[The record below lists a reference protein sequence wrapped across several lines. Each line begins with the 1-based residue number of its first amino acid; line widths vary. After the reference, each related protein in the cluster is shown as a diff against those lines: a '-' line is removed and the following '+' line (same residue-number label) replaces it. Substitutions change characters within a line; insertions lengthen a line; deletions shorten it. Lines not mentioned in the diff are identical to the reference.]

1 MMPSMCKK
9 VVCFDLDDT
18 LYKEVDY
25 LKSGYHEIA
34 DFVEKKSSSQ
44 DVYDKMIAWWEAGEN
59 VFQNLISSCHLD
71 VTVDDLLEIY
81 RKHQPQICLDETTRR
96 ILNQLRQTCQLGI
109 ISDGRSVTQRNK
121 IKALG
126 LSEYFDWSDIYI
138 SDEVGHLKTTPYSF
152 EKIMERYPD
161 CEYMYVGDNPAK
173 DFLVPNRLGWIT
185 VCLLDTGQN
194 IHPQDFTL
202 SVEFLPQRKI
212 KDITELIDL
221 LN

>member
-1 MMPSMCKK
+1 MCKK

-126 LSEYFDWSDIYI
+126 LSEFFEWPDIYI
-138 SDEVGHLKTTPYSF
+138 SDEVGHLKTAPYSF
-152 EKIMERYPD
+152 EKIMATYPD
-161 CEYMYVGDNPAK
+161 CQYLYVGDNPAK

-194 IHPQDFTL
+194 IHPQDFSLPEEYLPKKTINNISELL
-202 SVEFLPQRKI
+202 S
-212 KDITELIDL
+212 LI
-221 LN
+221 

>member
-25 LKSGYHEIA
+25 LKSAYHEIA
-34 DFVEKKSSSQ
+34 DLVEKKSSSQ

-59 VFQNLISSCHLD
+59 VFGNLISSCHLD

-81 RKHQPQICLDETTRR
+81 RKHQPQICLDEATQR
-96 ILNQLRQTCQLGI
+96 ILSQLLQTCQLGI

-126 LSEYFDWSDIYI
+126 LSEFFEWPDVYI

-152 EKIMERYPD
+152 EKIMAAYPD
-161 CEYMYVGDNPAK
+161 CQYLYVGDNPAK
-173 DFLVPNRLGWIT
+173 DFLVPNRLGWMT
-185 VCLLDTGQN
+185 VCVLDNGRN
-194 IHPQDFTL
+194 IHPQDYTL
-202 SVEFLPQRKI
+202 PEEYLPQKTI
-212 KDITELIDL
+212 NNIGELLSLI
-221 LN
+221 

>member
-1 MMPSMCKK
+1 MMLSMCKK

-25 LKSGYHEIA
+25 LKSAYHEIA
-34 DFVEKKSSSQ
+34 DLVEKKSSSQ

-59 VFQNLISSCHLD
+59 VFGNLISSCHLD

-81 RKHQPQICLDETTRR
+81 RKHQPQICLDEATQR
-96 ILNQLRQTCQLGI
+96 ILSQLLQTCQLGI

-126 LSEYFDWSDIYI
+126 LSEFFEWPDIYI
-138 SDEVGHLKTTPYSF
+138 SDEVGHLKTAPYSF

-185 VCLLDTGQN
+185 VCLLDNGQN
-194 IHPQDFTL
+194 IHPQDFSLPEEYLPKKTINNISELL
-202 SVEFLPQRKI
+202 S
-212 KDITELIDL
+212 LI
-221 LN
+221 